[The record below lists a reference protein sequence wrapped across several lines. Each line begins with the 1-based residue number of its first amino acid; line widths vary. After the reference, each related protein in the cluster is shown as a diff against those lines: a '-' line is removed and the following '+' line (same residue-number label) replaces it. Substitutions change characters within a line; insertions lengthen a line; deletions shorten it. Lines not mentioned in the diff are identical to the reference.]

1 MAIIY
6 RIYTNG
12 GTGGPVDYS
21 APVAS
26 TTGGSVAG
34 IVISN
39 DSDTTFAVRVL
50 DDVSNKEEAN
60 TDAQV
65 RILVDNA
72 GQDVSGRPNPPHALS
87 LASST
92 SGACRVS
99 WAYAPAAR
107 FMAPIG
113 FHVYLSEVSHATTAI
128 PTATVEYTPGKIG
141 YSYLSV
147 GPYSQSTYTASVR
160 SFNAAGEDT
169 GLASIT
175 GVIGI
180 PPNPLDMEQV
190 VVVVN

>member
-21 APVAS
+21 VPIAT
-26 TTGGSVAG
+26 TTGAAVSG
-34 IVISN
+34 IVVSN
-39 DSDTTFAVRVL
+39 GSDTTFAVRAL

-60 TDAQV
+60 TDARV

-107 FMAPIG
+107 FIAPLG
-113 FHVYLSEVSHATTAI
+113 FHVYLSEESNTTTVI
-128 PTATVEYTPGKIG
+128 STATVEYSPGKIG
-141 YSYLSV
+141 YSYVFV
-147 GPYSQSTYTASVR
+147 GPYPQSTYTAAVR
-160 SFNAAGEDT
+160 SFNAAGEDA
-169 GLASIT
+169 GPSSIS

-180 PPNPLDMEQV
+180 PPNPLNMEQV